1 MWNLTN
7 RLLLSPRIVSYSTR
21 FPIINVVTTTNS
33 KGGGDLSTAN
43 RPFYSNMVP
52 MTTRWLST
60 TSSSSPVNT
69 EVSIPP
75 STAPSLT
82 VPLVR
87 FSTNQPVG
95 QVTLHEKLFNTPVRR
110 DILHR
115 VVRWQ
120 LAKRR
125 QGTHKTKTR
134 AEVSG
139 STRKIRP
146 QKRTGRA
153 RAGSL
158 RAPQFRHGG
167 VAHGPRVRSHA
178 IGLPKKVRKLGL
190 RCALSLKLLQQR
202 LTLVDQIDITSHKT
216 KDLKAVLDQHGWH
229 HCLIIGDRQ
238 DFSDQFKRALA
249 NLANRDYLLV
259 DGANVYSILGRQRLI
274 LTMNALKSLEKRFE

>member
-1 MWNLTN
+1 MWNLTY
-7 RLLLSPRIVSYSTR
+7 RSLLYPRISSSYSTS
-21 FPIINVVTTTNS
+21 FPFINVIARTKDTCLTNLTRSFFGNTVVT
-33 KGGGDLSTAN
+33 
-43 RPFYSNMVP
+43 V
-52 MTTRWLST
+52 TRLST
-60 TSSSSPVNT
+60 TSSSIHQP
-69 EVSIPP
+69 EVSVP
-75 STAPSLT
+75 STTSLT

-95 QVTLHEKLFNTPVRR
+95 QVTLSERLFNTPVRR

-178 IGLPKKVRKLGL
+178 IGLQKKVRKLGL
-190 RCALSLKLLQQR
+190 RCVLSLRLLQQR

-216 KDLKAVLDQHGWH
+216 KDLKAILDQHGWH
-229 HCLIIGDRQ
+229 HCLIIGARQ
-238 DFSDQFKRALA
+238 DFPEQFKRALA
-249 NLANRDYLLV
+249 NLVNRDYLLV
-259 DGANVYSILGRQRLI
+259 EGANVYSILGRQRLI
-274 LTMNALKSLEKRFE
+274 LTTNALKSLEERLA